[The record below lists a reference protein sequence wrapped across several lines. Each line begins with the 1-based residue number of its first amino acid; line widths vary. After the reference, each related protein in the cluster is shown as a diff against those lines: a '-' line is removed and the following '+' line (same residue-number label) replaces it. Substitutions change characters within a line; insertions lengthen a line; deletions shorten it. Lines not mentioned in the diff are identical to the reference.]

1 MMSVH
6 RPLSAKVSSVGKA
19 YPIIIIEPSDV
30 QAKLNTV
37 QTSPSLAF
45 DSGPAC
51 ELKPFE
57 LDLKNLP
64 VADSPELDDSLRN
77 LLMETRL
84 GSGGTV
90 NDDNDDSISEI
101 STCSSVFTLE
111 TVDEGNLGSPSS
123 LSRQTTSK
131 SSSGAKASCTS
142 EAASSFQSS
151 FETEEEDSRKTMK
164 RPAKKISDLFT
175 FNMSNFNAGNG
186 VNEEND
192 ETKQNSA
199 SAAGERRRKLS
210 ITRKISPLSLHGL
223 FARNASASISK
234 QESVGEKAET
244 SKKTRK
250 LSLTM
255 FNKPSTEKE
264 RKRRNTDPQLSSK
277 HQDTSIMENEENK
290 NQENTALVRK
300 ESQTKPVAE
309 HALFKEEDVKIH
321 HLIET
326 VLRAHLLSMNEYKR
340 ETCDR
345 VCKSICQIL
354 KTLVDSMKTTE
365 NDPRCKVV
373 CQAYIGSVKDEGL
386 FATIQTLWENDKDNF
401 AAASFRN
408 DSLFGFASVITTTL
422 H

>member
-1 MMSVH
+1 MMSLH
-6 RPLSAKVSSVGKA
+6 SPISAKEASAGKG
-19 YPIIIIEPSDV
+19 YPIIIIESSDL
-30 QAKLNTV
+30 QAKLSTV
-37 QTSPSLAF
+37 QMSPSLAF
-45 DSGPAC
+45 DSGPSC
-51 ELKPFE
+51 ELKPHE
-57 LDLKNLP
+57 LDLKYLP
-64 VADSPELDDSLRN
+64 VPDSTGLDDSLRN
-77 LLMETRL
+77 LQVETRTV
-84 GSGGTV
+84 SGGTV
-90 NDDNDDSISEI
+90 NEDNDDSISEI
-101 STCSSVFTLE
+101 STCSSVVTLE
-111 TVDEGNLGSPSS
+111 TVDEGDLGSPSI

-131 SSSGAKASCTS
+131 SSSGAKPSWTS
-142 EAASSFQSS
+142 ELASSLQSS
-151 FETEEEDSRKTMK
+151 FETEEEDGRKIMK
-164 RPAKKISDLFT
+164 KPAKKISDLFT

-186 VNEEND
+186 VYEEND
-192 ETKQNSA
+192 ESKQSSA

-210 ITRKISPLSLHGL
+210 ITRRISPLSLHGL
-223 FARNASASISK
+223 FAGNTSASISK
-234 QESVGEKAET
+234 QESLAEKAET
-244 SKKTRK
+244 TKKTRK

-264 RKRRNTDPQLSSK
+264 RKRRNTDPQLSSNN
-277 HQDTSIMENEENK
+277 QDTSNMENEENK
-290 NQENTALVRK
+290 SQENTGLVRK

-345 VCKSICQIL
+345 VCKSICQLL
-354 KTLVDSMKTTE
+354 KTLVVSMKTAE
-365 NDPRCKVV
+365 NDPQCKVV

-386 FATIQTLWENDKDNF
+386 FATVQTLWENDNDNF

>member
-6 RPLSAKVSSVGKA
+6 RPISDKEASTGKG
-19 YPIIIIEPSDV
+19 YPIIIIEPSDL
-30 QAKLNTV
+30 QAKLSTV
-37 QTSPSLAF
+37 QMSPSLAF

-51 ELKPFE
+51 EMKPHE

-64 VADSPELDDSLRN
+64 VPDSPELDDSLRN
-77 LLMETRL
+77 LLMETRIV
-84 GSGGTV
+84 SGGTV
-90 NDDNDDSISEI
+90 NEDNDDSISEI
-101 STCSSVFTLE
+101 STCSSVVTLE
-111 TVDEGNLGSPSS
+111 TVDEGDLGSPSI

-131 SSSGAKASCTS
+131 SSSGAKPSWNS
-142 EAASSFQSS
+142 ETASSFQSS
-151 FETEEEDSRKTMK
+151 FETEEEDGRKIMK
-164 RPAKKISDLFT
+164 KPAKKISDLFT
-175 FNMSNFNAGNG
+175 FNMSNFGIY
-186 VNEEND
+186 EEND
-192 ETKQNSA
+192 ESKQSSA
-199 SAAGERRRKLS
+199 SAAGERRRKVS
-210 ITRKISPLSLHGL
+210 ITRRISPLSLHGL
-223 FARNASASISK
+223 FAGNTSASISK

-244 SKKTRK
+244 TKKTRK

-264 RKRRNTDPQLSSK
+264 RKRRNTDPQLSSN
-277 HQDTSIMENEENK
+277 HQDTNIMENEENK
-290 NQENTALVRK
+290 SQENTTLVRK
-300 ESQTKPVAE
+300 ESQTKPIVE

-345 VCKSICQIL
+345 VCKSIYQIL
-354 KTLVDSMKTTE
+354 KTLVVPMKTTE
-365 NDPRCKVV
+365 NDPQCKVV

-386 FATIQTLWENDKDNF
+386 FATVQTLWENDKDNF

>member
-1 MMSVH
+1 MSVH
-6 RPLSAKVSSVGKA
+6 RPLSAKVSSAGKA

-131 SSSGAKASCTS
+131 SSSGAKASWTS

-192 ETKQNSA
+192 EPKQNSA
-199 SAAGERRRKLS
+199 SAAGGRRRKLS

-223 FARNASASISK
+223 FAGNASASISK

-290 NQENTALVRK
+290 NQKNTALVRK

-365 NDPRCKVV
+365 NDPQCKVV